1 MCYALI
7 FSYSRIRHRKKFK
20 TTRISRWLGLGVVV
34 VGLPPLNGHCVMSV
48 LKFSR
53 KSQSAYA
60 MHQTQASQTYRPSLR
75 YAVYEPPLC
84 RPCLHY
90 ADQAS
95 AMQTKTPLC
104 RPSLRYADQ
113 ASALQTIPLQ
123 CRPSLRYAD

>member
-7 FSYSRIRHRKKFK
+7 FSYSRIRHIKKFK

-53 KSQSAYA
+53 KSQPAYA
-60 MHQTQASQTYRPSLR
+60 MHQTQASQTYRPSL
-75 YAVYEPPLC
+75 
-84 RPCLHY
+84 HY

-95 AMQTKTPLC
+95 AMQTKPPLCRLSLCYADQVSAMQTKPLLC

-113 ASALQTIPLQ
+113 ASAMQTMPPL
-123 CRPSLRYAD
+123 CS